1 MMGDQVR
8 QQNAKSEPHEK
19 WTRRSVPGL
28 HLDLLSA
35 FDSGDFYDCTIRVG
49 CDLQDANST
58 FKVRLR
64 ILHQQLK
71 ERRKCLFVGF

>member
-8 QQNAKSEPHEK
+8 QQNTKGEHQEK
-19 WTRRSVPGL
+19 WTRKSVPVL

-35 FDSGDFYDCTIRVG
+35 FESGDLYDCTIRVG
-49 CDLQDANST
+49 CDLKDANST

-64 ILHQQLK
+64 I
-71 ERRKCLFVGF
+71 